1 MIKSVLTLCLM
12 LWTAG
17 ASGKEPV
24 YLGLDAEFG
33 HKTST
38 SAQAVLQG
46 MEVAVEEIN
55 QAGGVLGGRPLE
67 ILVRDNRSIT
77 AVGLDNLRELSQIPG
92 LVAVFGGKFSP
103 IYIESLP
110 LVHELGIP
118 LMDPWGSADLITDHH
133 YRPSFTFRLSIKDA
147 WVGPA
152 FVRFAREHYRAQ
164 RLGVLLPNTAW
175 GRSNKSALENAVA
188 SASVQLVGHHWY
200 NWGDASLIQSYQ
212 QLRNAGAQVIVL
224 IANETDGSVLVKEVA
239 ALPVEQRLPILSHW
253 GVTGGNFHKMSG
265 DALGKVDF
273 AVVQSYSF
281 LGQDGPAAR
290 RVLNALKRRY
300 GIASASFVQSPVG
313 VAHAYD
319 LTHLVARA
327 VNKAGSTDKVKVRDA
342 LETLGSYD
350 GLVRRLGVPFTRT
363 RHDALSSD
371 VLFFA
376 RYAMDGQLIPITKS
390 KKK

>member
-1 MIKSVLTLCLM
+1 
-12 LWTAG
+12 
-17 ASGKEPV
+17 
-24 YLGLDAEFG
+24 
-33 HKTST
+33 
-38 SAQAVLQG
+38 
-46 MEVAVEEIN
+46 
-55 QAGGVLGGRPLE
+55 
-67 ILVRDNRSIT
+67 
-77 AVGLDNLRELSQIPG
+77 
-92 LVAVFGGKFSP
+92 
-103 IYIESLP
+103 
-110 LVHELGIP
+110 
-118 LMDPWGSADLITDHH
+118 
-133 YRPSFTFRLSIKDA
+133 
-147 WVGPA
+147 
-152 FVRFAREHYRAQ
+152 
-164 RLGVLLPNTAW
+164 
-175 GRSNKSALENAVA
+175 
-188 SASVQLVGHHWY
+188 
-200 NWGDASLIQSYQ
+200 
-212 QLRNAGAQVIVL
+212 
-224 IANETDGSVLVKEVA
+224 VLVKEVA
-239 ALPVEQRLPILSHW
+239 ALPAEQRLPILSHW